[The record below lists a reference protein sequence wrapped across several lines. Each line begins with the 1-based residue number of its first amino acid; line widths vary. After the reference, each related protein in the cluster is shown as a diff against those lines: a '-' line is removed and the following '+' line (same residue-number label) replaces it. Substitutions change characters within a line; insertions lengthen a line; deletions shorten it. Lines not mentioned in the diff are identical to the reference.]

1 MTEKR
6 FNYIKIRL
14 SLAQLEK
21 YNNQKIIK
29 NNFITSNRI
38 QIYYI
43 LLKIQHIRRWLYKY
57 ERITQKISRE
67 RKKRNIIF
75 SLIVSRI
82 NRRTK
87 NLYEII
93 INEENKEI

>member
-1 MTEKR
+1 MRE
-6 FNYIKIRL
+6 
-14 SLAQLEK
+14 
-21 YNNQKIIK
+21 
-29 NNFITSNRI
+29 
-38 QIYYI
+38 
-43 LLKIQHIRRWLYKY
+43 LLKKFP
-57 ERITQKISRE
+57 EKE
-67 RKKRNIIF
+67 KKGNIIF